1 MGAVATAHLARAREL
16 HRASRWEE
24 ACAEYAA
31 ADAERPLAVED
42 LEAFAEAAQVSA
54 RGDEAVALLHRLFD
68 LRVGA
73 GQLEGAAQVA
83 FWLWWVLLNSNQVVE
98 ASGWLKQT
106 SRTLGPAMATSLWL
120 KIPEAMFHA
129 TTGDRSRAN
138 ELLGVI
144 VDEGQGEVVPWAL
157 SMWGQTL
164 IDEGRLQDG
173 LDHLEE
179 AMAILLNDGLSP
191 RVTPWIYCAAVR
203 GCCLARD
210 FARARDWNRSMARW
224 LDSLSSLGGA
234 YLGNCRIYRS
244 RLMCLNGAWPDAL
257 DEIAAVCDD
266 LDGYTGWVCGHAY
279 YQLGEVRRLRGEGGA
294 AEDAY
299 RRAAEHGCPT
309 QPGLALLRLAQGDLH
324 AASTGVRRALTEVT
338 AKPDRLDL
346 LKAAVTIHLEEGK
359 IEAARDALTEFEEFT
374 GELTTPVIGAETY
387 AVRGALA
394 LSEGDPGSA
403 LPLLRRAVGIWLE
416 QDAPYEVAKLN
427 VLIGQACHALADHD
441 GARASVL
448 SGPGDLRTARRTSGS
463 GSPGPDRRGHGLW
476 CRDTRAHSTRDRGPL
491 PHRPR
496 QGEPCDR
503 QRAAPQRAHRPSPR
517 VQHLHQARRRLAYR
531 RGRVRNQAPHSRDG
545 QPLALQPRPSQR
557 RSWSVWWRSKSA
569 PICANAVAASPSSSW
584 LLWRRPRARARTAA
598 AQRFCA
604 T

>member
-1 MGAVATAHLARAREL
+1 MAAVAMAHLARAREL
-16 HRASRWEE
+16 HQASRWEE

-31 ADAERPLAVED
+31 ADAEEPLVVED

-54 RGDEAVALLHRLFD
+54 RGDEAVALLHRVFD
-68 LRVGA
+68 LRVGVDE
-73 GQLEGAAQVA
+73 LDDAAQVA
-83 FWLWWVLLNSNQVVE
+83 FWLWWALLNNNEVVE

-106 SRTLGPAMATSLWL
+106 SRTLGPDMATSLWL

-129 TTGDRSRAN
+129 TTGNRSRAD
-138 ELLGVI
+138 ELLRAI

-173 LDHLEE
+173 LDRLEE
-179 AMAILLNDGLSP
+179 AMAILLNHGLSP

-210 FARARDWNRSMARW
+210 FARARAWNRSMARW

-244 RLMCLNGAWPDAL
+244 RLMFLNGAWPDAL
-257 DEIAAVCDD
+257 DEIAAVCTD

-279 YQLGEVRRLRGEGGA
+279 YQLGEVRRLRGEWDA

-309 QPGLALLRLAQGDLH
+309 QPGLALLRLAEGDID
-324 AASTGVRRALTEVT
+324 ASEAGIRRALTEVT

-346 LKAAVTIHLEEGK
+346 LKAVVSIYLEEGK
-359 IEAARDALTEFEEFT
+359 IEAARDAVTEFEEIT
-374 GELTTPVIGAETY
+374 GDLTTPVIEAETS

-403 LPLLRRAVGIWLE
+403 LPLLRRAAGAWQE
-416 QDAPYEVAKLN
+416 QDAPHEVAKLN
-427 VLIGQACHALADHD
+427 VLIGQACRALADHD
-441 GARASVL
+441 GARLEFSAARETFERL
-448 SGPGDLRTARRTSGS
+448 GARPDLAQLDRIVAATDAGS
-463 GSPGPDRRGHGLW
+463 ETHGL
-476 CRDTRAHSTRDRGPL
+476 TRREIEVLCLIAGGKANRAIANELHLSERTV
-491 PHRPR
+491 HR
-496 QGEPCDR
+496 
-503 QRAAPQRAHRPSPR
+503 HVSNIFTK
-517 VQHLHQARRRLAYR
+517 LH
-531 RGRVRNQAPHSRDG
+531 VDS
-545 QPLALQPRPSQR
+545 
-557 RSWSVWWRSKSA
+557 
-569 PICANAVAASPSSSW
+569 
-584 LLWRRPRARARTAA
+584 RTAA
-598 AQRFCA
+598 VAYGIRHRIVEKG
-604 T
+604 TL